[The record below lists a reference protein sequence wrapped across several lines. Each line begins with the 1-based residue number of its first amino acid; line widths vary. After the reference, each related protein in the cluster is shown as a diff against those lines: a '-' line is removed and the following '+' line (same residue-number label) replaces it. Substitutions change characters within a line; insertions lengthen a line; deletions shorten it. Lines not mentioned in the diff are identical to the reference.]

1 VGETFSSVHV
11 PISGLVMLIA
21 VVDEPLSKPLTLF
34 QLIIILSD
42 LLISLA
48 DKSHWESYSNPRSE
62 KL

>member
-1 VGETFSSVHV
+1 MHV